1 MKAGYLPY
9 VVSTSEEL
17 LVKLG
22 IKVYIEIKSS
32 KQKQKE
38 QSNTENEPEEQT
50 ALLIEAANLA

>member
-17 LVKLG
+17 PVKLG